1 MQFKRPKNTKTRD
14 GVPVMVNSFQFLRAG
29 TLVLSVKASELING
43 VKLPTEVLA
52 RVKGDTLTVKELAA
66 WRQWK
71 DAHDRADLIEANIV
85 RFRTAAQSAS
95 GIIADTA
102 SAIAHQL
109 VTAESFDAEAI
120 WEAMDKL
127 SRELKRAG
135 LDRPARP
142 RGRPKKVIYVDE
154 ESTIGSL
161 PNFRA
166 EPPNTGQIATT
177 QHREQEHENEVLDL

>member
-71 DAHDRADLIEANIV
+71 DAHDRADFIA

-102 SAIAHQL
+102 NAIAHQL
-109 VTAESFDAEAI
+109 VTAESFDAKAI

-161 PNFRA
+161 PSFRA
-166 EPPNTGQIATT
+166 EPPNTGQIRDNTARRTGA
-177 QHREQEHENEVLDL
+177 RK